1 MILYC
6 RHIGAGWR
14 FCFAE
19 MIFFAVFP
27 FTALFSMTMVK
38 DSLFMPFFI
47 WFAMIF
53 VEAVRT
59 QGVLLK
65 QPQFFTAFTDCAFDG
80 AYEKLAST
88 SCLYAVLS
96 YFSQY
101 QRLFVSVLSLFLLS
115 LYQYLWY

>member
-1 MILYC
+1 
-6 RHIGAGWR
+6 
-14 FCFAE
+14 
-19 MIFFAVFP
+19 
-27 FTALFSMTMVK
+27 MTMVK

-65 QPQFFTAFTDCAFDG
+65 QPQFFTAFLLTALLMG
-80 AYEKLAST
+80 LTKKLAST
-88 SCLYAVLS
+88 SCLYAVSS

-101 QRLFVSVLSLFLLS
+101 LRLFVSVLLVFLLS
-115 LYQYLWY
+115 LYLYL

>member
-1 MILYC
+1 
-6 RHIGAGWR
+6 
-14 FCFAE
+14 

-65 QPQFFTAFTDCAFDG
+65 QPQFFTAFLLTALLMG
-80 AYEKLAST
+80 LTKKNWRLHRAYM
-88 SCLYAVLS
+88 LY
-96 YFSQY
+96 
-101 QRLFVSVLSLFLLS
+101 
-115 LYQYLWY
+115 YLIFRSISDYS